1 VTPVRDELLY
11 YYERELTFLR
21 RMGAEFAQAYPKVA
35 GRLQL
40 EPSKCED
47 PHVERMLEAFA
58 FLAARVHLK
67 LDDDF
72 SEISNALLSIVYP
85 HYIRPIPAMT
95 LVEFELDPE
104 QGKVMTG
111 VRIPRGAQL
120 FSRPVAGTPCRFRT
134 CYDTTL
140 WPLRVSAAQWTTP
153 DRLRPAIKAS
163 DAVAALRVELR
174 CFPDVSLSKLALDT
188 LRLHLAGDTS
198 VVFTLYELLS
208 SNCVRVI
215 AREPGGGAK
224 ARSVLLP
231 AGSLQPAGFADDDGM
246 LPYPRRSFV
255 GYRMLQEYFTFP
267 EKFLFFDL
275 SGLGQLRAAGFG
287 DAVELIFMIAPFERS
302 DRRAMLEAEVTDRTI
317 RLGCSPVVNL
327 FPQTSEPIL
336 LTQRKHEYLLVPDA
350 RRRQTVSI
358 FSVDDVLG
366 VSPGAH
372 EPERFEPFYSYRHG
386 SDRVAPQLFWHAAR
400 RPAGWRPDGGSD
412 VFLSFVDLSSRRAH
426 PDADAVSARLTCYNA
441 DLPSRLP
448 FGSDAGDFELDGGGP
463 FKRITAI
470 VKPTSVVE
478 PPLGQPQLWRL
489 ISQLSL
495 NYLSLVDDGADAL
508 RELLRLH
515 NFADSAAAEKQIQG
529 LAGVSSAPAY
539 SRVSS
544 AHGLSF
550 ARGTRVDLVLD
561 EEQFTGGGAYL
572 FAAVLERFL
581 GLYASVNSFSIL
593 AARTEQRKD
602 IMRVWPPRAGWK
614 TLL

>member
-1 VTPVRDELLY
+1 MRDQLLY
-11 YYERELTFLR
+11 FYERELTFLR

-35 GRLQL
+35 GRLQI

-72 SEISNALLSIVYP
+72 SEISDALLSIVYP
-85 HYIRPIPAMT
+85 HYIRPIPSMT
-95 LVEFELDPE
+95 LVEFQLDPE

-111 VRIPRGAQL
+111 VRIPRGSQL
-120 FSRPVAGTPCRFRT
+120 LSRPVAGTPCKFRT
-134 CYDTTL
+134 AYETML
-140 WPLRVSAAQWTTP
+140 WPITVSAVQWTTP
-153 DRLRPAIKAS
+153 DRLRPPIKAP
-163 DAVAALRVELR
+163 DAIAALRIELT
-174 CFPDVSLSKLALDT
+174 CFPDVSFGKLALDT
-188 LRLHLAGDTS
+188 LRFHIAGDSST
-198 VVFTLYELLS
+198 VYALYELLGN
-208 SNCVRVI
+208 NCVRIV
-215 AREPGGGAK
+215 ARDPAGKAAGGRAIP
-224 ARSVLLP
+224 LP
-231 AGSLQPAGFADDDGM
+231 ANALTPAGFGDDDGM

-275 SGLGQLRAAGFG
+275 AGLSQLRAAGFG
-287 DAVELIFMIAPFERS
+287 ERVELILFISPFERA
-302 DRRAMLEAEVTDRTI
+302 DRRSMLEATISDRTI
-317 RLGCSPVVNL
+317 RLGCTPAVNL
-327 FPQTSEPIL
+327 FAQTSEPIL
-336 LTQRKHEYLLVPDA
+336 LTQRQHEYHLVADA
-350 RRRQTVSI
+350 RRRQSVSI

-366 VSPGAH
+366 VSPGATA
-372 EPERFEPFYSYRHG
+372 PDRFEPFYSYKHATNG
-386 SDRVAPQLFWHAAR
+386 SAPQLFWHAVR
-400 RPAGWRPDGGSD
+400 RTAGWRPDGGSD
-412 VFLSFVDLSSRRAH
+412 VYLSFVDLSSRPVE
-426 PDADAVSARLTCYNA
+426 PDADAVTARLTCYNA

-463 FKRITAI
+463 IKRITAI

-495 NYLSLVDDGADAL
+495 NYLSLVDGGADAM
-508 RELLRLH
+508 REILRLH

-529 LAGVSSAPAY
+529 LVAVTSEPAY

-550 ARGTRVDLVLD
+550 GRGTRVNITLD
-561 EEQFTGGGAYL
+561 EEQFTGGGAFL
-572 FAAVLERFL
+572 FATILERFL
-581 GLYASVNSFSIL
+581 GLYASINSFSIL
-593 AARTEQRKD
+593 AARTTQRKD
-602 IMRVWPPRAGWK
+602 VMRVWPPRAGWK

>member
-1 VTPVRDELLY
+1 MRDELLY

-35 GRLQL
+35 SRLQI

-72 SEISNALLSIVYP
+72 SEISDALLSIVYP
-85 HYIRPIPAMT
+85 HYIRPIPSMT

-111 VRIPRGAQL
+111 VRIPRGSQL
-120 FSRPVAGTPCRFRT
+120 LSRPVAGTPCKFRT
-134 CYDTTL
+134 VYDTTL
-140 WPLRVSAAQWTTP
+140 WPISVSAVQWTTP
-153 DRLRPAIKAS
+153 DRLRPPVKAPDAI
-163 DAVAALRVELR
+163 AALRIELS

-188 LRLHLAGDTS
+188 LRFHVAGDSSTVYS
-198 VVFTLYELLS
+198 LYELLGN
-208 SNCVRVI
+208 NCVRIV
-215 AREPGGGAK
+215 ARDPGAK
-224 ARSVLLP
+224 AGGRSITLP
-231 AGSLQPAGFADDDGM
+231 PEALTPAGFADEDGM

-275 SGLGQLRAAGFG
+275 AGLSQLRAAGFG
-287 DAVELIFMIAPFERS
+287 DKVELILFISPFERA
-302 DRRAMLEAEVTDRTI
+302 DRRPMLEASITERTI
-317 RLGCSPVVNL
+317 RLGCTPAVNL

-336 LTQRKHEYLLVPDA
+336 LTQRQHEYLLVPDA
-350 RRRQTVSI
+350 RRRQSVSV

-366 VSPGAH
+366 VSPGASA
-372 EPERFEPFYSYRHG
+372 PERFEPFYSYRHATAG
-386 SDRVAPQLFWHAAR
+386 NTPQQFWHAVR
-400 RPAGWRPDGGSD
+400 RTAGWRPDGGSD
-412 VFLSFVDLSSRRAH
+412 VYLSFVDLSSAPVE
-426 PDADAVSARLTCYNA
+426 PDVDAVTARLTCYNA

-463 FKRITAI
+463 IKRITAI

-495 NYLSLVDDGADAL
+495 NYLSLIEGGAEAL
-508 RELLRLH
+508 REILRLH

-529 LAGVSSAPAY
+529 LLSVAGSPAY

-550 ARGTRVDLVLD
+550 ARGTRVDVTLD
-561 EEQFTGGGAYL
+561 EEQFTGGGAFL
-572 FAAVLERFL
+572 FATVLERFL
-581 GLYASVNSFSIL
+581 GLYASINSFSIL
-593 AARTEQRKD
+593 AARTTQRKD
-602 IMRVWPPRAGWK
+602 VMCVWPPRAGWK

>member
-1 VTPVRDELLY
+1 MRDELLY

-35 GRLQL
+35 ARLQI

-72 SEISNALLSIVYP
+72 SEISDALLSIVYP
-85 HYIRPIPAMT
+85 HYIRPIPSMT

-120 FSRPVAGTPCRFRT
+120 LSRPVAGTPCRFRT
-134 CYDTTL
+134 VYDTTL
-140 WPLRVSAAQWTTP
+140 WPITVSAVQWTTP
-153 DRLRPAIKAS
+153 DRLRPAIKAP
-163 DAVAALRVELR
+163 DAVAALRLELT

-188 LRLHLAGDTS
+188 LRFHIAGDSST
-198 VVFTLYELLS
+198 VYALYELLGN
-208 SNCVRVI
+208 NCVRIV
-215 AREPGGGAK
+215 ARDPAAKGGG
-224 ARSVLLP
+224 RSIVLP
-231 AGSLQPAGFADDDGM
+231 VDSLTPAGFADEDGM
-246 LPYPRRSFV
+246 LPFPRRSFV

-275 SGLGQLRAAGFG
+275 AGLSQLRAAGFG
-287 DAVELIFMIAPFERS
+287 DRVEIIFLIAPFERG
-302 DRRAMLEAEVTDRTI
+302 DRRPMLEAGITQRTI
-317 RLGCSPVVNL
+317 RLGCTPAVNL

-336 LTQRKHEYLLVPDA
+336 LTQRQHEYLLVPDA
-350 RRRQTVSI
+350 RRRQSVSV

-366 VSPGAH
+366 VSPGASA
-372 EPERFEPFYSYRHG
+372 PERFEPFYSYRHATDG
-386 SDRVAPQLFWHAAR
+386 NKPQQFWHAAR
-400 RPAGWRPDGGSD
+400 RTAGWRPDGGSD
-412 VFLSFVDLSSRRAH
+412 VYLSFVNLSSSPVE
-426 PDADAVSARLTCYNA
+426 PDVDAVTARLTCYNA

-463 FKRITAI
+463 IKRITAI

-495 NYLSLVDDGADAL
+495 NYLSLIEGGAEAL
-508 RELLRLH
+508 REILRLH

-529 LAGVSSAPAY
+529 LVSVAGSPAY

-550 ARGTRVDLVLD
+550 ARGTRVDVTLD
-561 EEQFTGGGAYL
+561 EEQFTGAGAFL
-572 FAAVLERFL
+572 FATVLERFL
-581 GLYASVNSFSIL
+581 GLYASINSFSIL
-593 AARTEQRKD
+593 AARTTQRKD
-602 IMRVWPPRAGWK
+602 VMRVWPPRAGWK

>member
-1 VTPVRDELLY
+1 
-11 YYERELTFLR
+11 
-21 RMGAEFAQAYPKVA
+21 
-35 GRLQL
+35 
-40 EPSKCED
+40 
-47 PHVERMLEAFA
+47 MLEAFA

-72 SEISNALLSIVYP
+72 SEISDALLSIVYP
-85 HYIRPIPAMT
+85 HYIRPIPSMT

-111 VRIPRGAQL
+111 VRIPRGSQL
-120 FSRPVAGTPCRFRT
+120 LSRPVAGTPCKFRT
-134 CYDTTL
+134 VYDTTL
-140 WPLRVSAAQWTTP
+140 WPISVSAVQWTTP
-153 DRLRPAIKAS
+153 DRLRPPVKAPDAI
-163 DAVAALRVELR
+163 AALRIELS

-188 LRLHLAGDTS
+188 LRFHVAGDSSTVYS
-198 VVFTLYELLS
+198 LYELLGN
-208 SNCVRVI
+208 NCVRIV
-215 AREPGGGAK
+215 ARDPGAK
-224 ARSVLLP
+224 AGGRSITLP
-231 AGSLQPAGFADDDGM
+231 PEALTPAGFADEDGM

-275 SGLGQLRAAGFG
+275 AGLSQLRAAGFG
-287 DAVELIFMIAPFERS
+287 DKVELILFISPFERA
-302 DRRAMLEAEVTDRTI
+302 DRRPMLEASITERTI
-317 RLGCSPVVNL
+317 RLGCTPAVNL

-336 LTQRKHEYLLVPDA
+336 LTQRQHEYLLVPDA
-350 RRRQTVSI
+350 RRRQSVSV

-366 VSPGAH
+366 VSPGASA
-372 EPERFEPFYSYRHG
+372 PERFEPFYSYRHATAG
-386 SDRVAPQLFWHAAR
+386 NTPQQFWHAVR
-400 RPAGWRPDGGSD
+400 RTAGWRPDGGSD
-412 VFLSFVDLSSRRAH
+412 VYLSFVDLSSAPVE
-426 PDADAVSARLTCYNA
+426 PDVDAVTARLTCYNA

-463 FKRITAI
+463 IKRITAI

-495 NYLSLVDDGADAL
+495 NYLSLIEGGAEAL
-508 RELLRLH
+508 REILRLH

-529 LAGVSSAPAY
+529 LVSVAGSPAY

-550 ARGTRVDLVLD
+550 ARGTRVDVTLD
-561 EEQFTGGGAYL
+561 EEQFTGGGAFL
-572 FAAVLERFL
+572 FATVLERFL
-581 GLYASVNSFSIL
+581 GLYASINSFSIL
-593 AARTEQRKD
+593 AARTTQRKD
-602 IMRVWPPRAGWK
+602 VMCVWPPRAGWK

>member
-1 VTPVRDELLY
+1 MRDELLY

-35 GRLQL
+35 SRLQI

-72 SEISNALLSIVYP
+72 SEISDALLSIVYP
-85 HYIRPIPAMT
+85 HYIRPIPSMT

-111 VRIPRGAQL
+111 VRIPRGSQL
-120 FSRPVAGTPCRFRT
+120 LSRPVAGTPCRFRT
-134 CYDTTL
+134 VYDTTL
-140 WPLRVSAAQWTTP
+140 WPIKVSAVQWTTP
-153 DRLRPAIKAS
+153 DRLRPPIKAP
-163 DAVAALRVELR
+163 DAIAALRIELT
-174 CFPDVSLSKLALDT
+174 CFPDVSLSKLGLDT
-188 LRLHLAGDTS
+188 LRFHVAGDSSTVYS
-198 VVFTLYELLS
+198 LYELLGN
-208 SNCVRVI
+208 NCVRIV
-215 AREPGGGAK
+215 ARDPGAKGGAR
-224 ARSVLLP
+224 AITLAANALT
-231 AGSLQPAGFADDDGM
+231 PAGFDDEDGM

-275 SGLGQLRAAGFG
+275 AGLSQLRAAGFG
-287 DAVELIFMIAPFERS
+287 DRVELIFFISPFERA
-302 DRRAMLEAEVTDRTI
+302 DRRAMLEAGITERTI
-317 RLGCSPVVNL
+317 RLGCTPAVNL

-336 LTQRKHEYLLVPDA
+336 LTQRQHEYLLVPDA
-350 RRRQTVSI
+350 RRRQSVSV

-366 VSPGAH
+366 VSPGATA
-372 EPERFEPFYSYRHG
+372 PERFEPFYSYKHAANG
-386 SDRVAPQLFWHAAR
+386 KAPLQFWHAVR
-400 RPAGWRPDGGSD
+400 RTAGWRPDGGSD
-412 VFLSFVDLSSRRAH
+412 VYLSFVDLSSAPVE
-426 PDADAVSARLTCYNA
+426 PDVDAVTARLTCNNA

-463 FKRITAI
+463 IKRITAI

-495 NYLSLVDDGADAL
+495 NYLSLIEGGAEAL
-508 RELLRLH
+508 REILRLH

-529 LAGVSSAPAY
+529 LVSVAGSPAY

-550 ARGTRVDLVLD
+550 ARGTRVDVTLD
-561 EEQFTGGGAYL
+561 EEQFTGGGAFL
-572 FAAVLERFL
+572 FATVLERFL
-581 GLYASVNSFSIL
+581 GLYASINSFSIL
-593 AARTEQRKD
+593 AARTTQRKD
-602 IMRVWPPRAGWK
+602 VMGVWPPRAGWK

>member
-1 VTPVRDELLY
+1 MRDDLLY

-95 LVEFELDPE
+95 MVEFELDPE
-104 QGKVMTG
+104 QGKVTTG
-111 VRIPRGAQL
+111 VRVPRGAQL
-120 FSRPVAGTPCRFRT
+120 LSRPVAGTPCRFRT

-140 WPLRVSAAQWTTP
+140 WPLTVSAAQWTTP

-163 DAVAALRVELR
+163 DAVAVLRVELR
-174 CFPDVSLSKLALDT
+174 CFPDVSFAKLALDT
-188 LRLHLAGDTS
+188 LRFHVAGDAS
-198 VVFTLYELLS
+198 VVYTLYELLS
-208 SNCVRVI
+208 ANCVRVI
-215 AREPGGGAK
+215 AREPGGGAR
-224 ARSVLLP
+224 ARSITLP
-231 AGSLQPAGFADDDGM
+231 PGALQPAGFDDEDGM

-255 GYRMLQEYFTFP
+255 GYRLLQEYFTFP

-287 DAVELIFMIAPFERS
+287 ETVELVFLIAPFERG
-302 DRRAMLEAEVTDRTI
+302 DRRAMLEAEVDARTI
-317 RLGCSPVVNL
+317 RLSCAPAVNL
-327 FPQTSEPIL
+327 FAQTSEPIL
-336 LTQRKHEYLLVPDA
+336 LTQRKQEYLLVPDA
-350 RRRQTVSI
+350 RRRASVSI
-358 FSVDDVLG
+358 FSVDEVLG
-366 VSPGAH
+366 VTPGAR
-372 EPERFEPFYSYRHG
+372 EPERYEPFYSYRHG
-386 SDRVAPQLFWHAAR
+386 SQRVAPQLFWHAAR
-400 RPAGWRPDGGSD
+400 RTAGWRADGGSD
-412 VFLSFVDLSSRRAH
+412 VYLSFVDLSSRPVH
-426 PDADAVSARLTCYNA
+426 PSADAISARLTCYNA

-448 FGSDAGDFELDGGGP
+448 FGSESGDFELDGGGP
-463 FKRITAI
+463 FKRIVAI
-470 VKPTSVVE
+470 VKPTSLVE

-495 NYLSLVDDGADAL
+495 NYLSLVDEGADAL

-550 ARGTRVDLVLD
+550 ARGTRVDLLLD

-581 GLYASVNSFSIL
+581 GLYASLNSFSVL

-602 IMRVWPPRAGWK
+602 AMRVWPPRAGARA
-614 TLL
+614 LL

>member
-1 VTPVRDELLY
+1 MRDELLY

-35 GRLQL
+35 SRLQI

-72 SEISNALLSIVYP
+72 SEISDALLSIVYP
-85 HYIRPIPAMT
+85 HYIRPIPSMT

-111 VRIPRGAQL
+111 VRIPRGSQL
-120 FSRPVAGTPCRFRT
+120 LSRPVAGTPCKFRT
-134 CYDTTL
+134 VYDTTL
-140 WPLRVSAAQWTTP
+140 WPIKVSAVQWTTP
-153 DRLRPAIKAS
+153 DRLRPPIKAP
-163 DAVAALRVELR
+163 DAIAVLRIELT

-188 LRLHLAGDTS
+188 LRFHVAGDSSTVYS
-198 VVFTLYELLS
+198 LYELLGN
-208 SNCVRVI
+208 NCVRIV
-215 AREPGGGAK
+215 ARDPNAK
-224 ARSVLLP
+224 AGSRSITLP
-231 AGSLQPAGFADDDGM
+231 SDALTPAGFADEDGM

-275 SGLGQLRAAGFG
+275 AGLSQLRAAGFG
-287 DAVELIFMIAPFERS
+287 DKVELILFISPFERA
-302 DRRAMLEAEVTDRTI
+302 DRRPMLEAGISERSI
-317 RLGCSPVVNL
+317 RLGCTPAVNL

-336 LTQRKHEYLLVPDA
+336 LTQRQHEYLLVPDA
-350 RRRQTVSI
+350 RRRQSVSV

-366 VSPGAH
+366 VSPGAST
-372 EPERFEPFYSYRHG
+372 PERFEPFYSYRHATSG
-386 SDRVAPQLFWHAAR
+386 TTPQQFWHAVR
-400 RPAGWRPDGGSD
+400 RTAGWRPDGGSD
-412 VFLSFVDLSSRRAH
+412 VYLSFVDLSSAPVE
-426 PDADAVSARLTCYNA
+426 PDVDAVTARLTCYNA

-448 FGSDAGDFELDGGGP
+448 FGSESGDFELDGGGP
-463 FKRITAI
+463 IKRITAI

-495 NYLSLVDDGADAL
+495 NYLSLIEGGAEAL
-508 RELLRLH
+508 REILRLH

-529 LAGVSSAPAY
+529 LVSVAGSPAY

-550 ARGTRVDLVLD
+550 ARGTRVDVTLD
-561 EEQFTGGGAYL
+561 EEQFTGGGAFL
-572 FAAVLERFL
+572 FATVLERFL
-581 GLYASVNSFSIL
+581 GLYASINSFSIL
-593 AARTEQRKD
+593 AARTGQRKD
-602 IMRVWPPRAGWK
+602 VMRVWPPRAGWK

>member
-1 VTPVRDELLY
+1 VRDELLY

-35 GRLQL
+35 SRLQI

-72 SEISNALLSIVYP
+72 SEISDALLSIVYP
-85 HYIRPIPAMT
+85 HYIRPIPSMT

-111 VRIPRGAQL
+111 VRIPRGSQL
-120 FSRPVAGTPCRFRT
+120 LSRPVAGTPCKFRT
-134 CYDTTL
+134 VYDTTL
-140 WPLRVSAAQWTTP
+140 WPISVSAVQWTTP
-153 DRLRPAIKAS
+153 DRLRPPVKAPDAI
-163 DAVAALRVELR
+163 AALRIELS

-188 LRLHLAGDTS
+188 LRFHVAGDSSTVYS
-198 VVFTLYELLS
+198 LYELLGN
-208 SNCVRVI
+208 NCVRIV
-215 AREPGGGAK
+215 ARDPGAK
-224 ARSVLLP
+224 AGGRSITLP
-231 AGSLQPAGFADDDGM
+231 PEALTPAGFADEDGM

-275 SGLGQLRAAGFG
+275 AGLSQLRAAGFG
-287 DAVELIFMIAPFERS
+287 DKVELILFISPFERA
-302 DRRAMLEAEVTDRTI
+302 DRRPMLEASITERTI
-317 RLGCSPVVNL
+317 RLGCTPAVNL

-336 LTQRKHEYLLVPDA
+336 LTQRQHEYLLVPDA
-350 RRRQTVSI
+350 RRRQSVSV

-366 VSPGAH
+366 VSPGASA
-372 EPERFEPFYSYRHG
+372 PERFEPFYSYRHATAG
-386 SDRVAPQLFWHAAR
+386 NTPQQFWHAVR
-400 RPAGWRPDGGSD
+400 RTAGWRPDGGSD
-412 VFLSFVDLSSRRAH
+412 VYLSFVDLSSAPVE
-426 PDADAVSARLTCYNA
+426 PDVDAVTARLTCYNA

-463 FKRITAI
+463 IKRITAI

-495 NYLSLVDDGADAL
+495 NYLSLIEGGAEAL
-508 RELLRLH
+508 REILRLH

-529 LAGVSSAPAY
+529 LVSVAGSPAY

-550 ARGTRVDLVLD
+550 ARGTRVDVTLD
-561 EEQFTGGGAYL
+561 EEQFTGGGAFL
-572 FAAVLERFL
+572 FATVLERFL
-581 GLYASVNSFSIL
+581 GLYASINSFSIL
-593 AARTEQRKD
+593 AARTTQRKD
-602 IMRVWPPRAGWK
+602 VMCVWPPRAGWK

>member
-1 VTPVRDELLY
+1 MRDELLY

-35 GRLQL
+35 ARLQI

-72 SEISNALLSIVYP
+72 SEISDALLSIVYP
-85 HYIRPIPAMT
+85 HYIRPIPSMT

-111 VRIPRGAQL
+111 VRIPRGSQL
-120 FSRPVAGTPCRFRT
+120 LSRPVAGTPCRFRT
-134 CYDTTL
+134 VYDTTL
-140 WPLRVSAAQWTTP
+140 WPITVSAVQWTTP
-153 DRLRPAIKAS
+153 DRLRPAIKAP
-163 DAVAALRVELR
+163 DAVAALRVELT

-188 LRLHLAGDTS
+188 LRFHIAGDSST
-198 VVFTLYELLS
+198 VYTLYELLG
-208 SNCVRVI
+208 NNGVRIV
-215 AREPGGGAK
+215 ARDPSAKGGG
-224 ARSVLLP
+224 RSIMLP
-231 AGSLQPAGFADDDGM
+231 VDSLTPAGFADDDGM

-275 SGLGQLRAAGFG
+275 AGLAQLRAAGFG
-287 DAVELIFMIAPFERS
+287 DRVELIFFISPFERG
-302 DRRAMLEAEVTDRTI
+302 DRRPMLEAGITQRTI
-317 RLGCSPVVNL
+317 RLGCTPAVNL

-336 LTQRKHEYLLVPDA
+336 LTQRQHEYLLVPDA
-350 RRRQTVSI
+350 RRRQSVSV

-366 VSPGAH
+366 VSPGASA
-372 EPERFEPFYSYRHG
+372 PERFEPFYSYRHATDG
-386 SDRVAPQLFWHAAR
+386 NKPQQFWHAVR
-400 RPAGWRPDGGSD
+400 RTAGWRPDGGSD
-412 VFLSFVDLSSRRAH
+412 VYLSFVDLSSSPVE
-426 PDADAVSARLTCYNA
+426 PDVDAVTARLTCYNA

-463 FKRITAI
+463 IKRITAI

-495 NYLSLVDDGADAL
+495 NYLSLIEGGAEAL
-508 RELLRLH
+508 REILRLH

-529 LAGVSSAPAY
+529 LVSVAGSPAY

-550 ARGTRVDLVLD
+550 ARGTRVEVTLD
-561 EEQFTGGGAYL
+561 EEQFTGAGAFL
-572 FAAVLERFL
+572 FATVLERFL
-581 GLYASVNSFSIL
+581 GLYASINSFSIL
-593 AARTEQRKD
+593 AARTTQRKD
-602 IMRVWPPRAGWK
+602 VMRVWAPRAGWK